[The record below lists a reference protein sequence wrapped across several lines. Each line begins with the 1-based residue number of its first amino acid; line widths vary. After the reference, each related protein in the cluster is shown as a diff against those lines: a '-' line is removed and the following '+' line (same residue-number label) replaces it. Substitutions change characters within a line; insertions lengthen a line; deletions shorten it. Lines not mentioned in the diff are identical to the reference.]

1 MMVVPF
7 LLGALIT
14 TFFSETP
21 KIFGSFTDGLFN
33 GVLTILAVSN
43 VGMGASIDF
52 KATPNIVKKGG
63 LYMALMGRSG
73 RPEEGSPDDA
83 VHAGAGN
90 VPTGTP
96 RGH

>member
-1 MMVVPF
+1 MMVVPL
-7 LLGALIT
+7 LLGTVIT

-33 GVLTILAVSN
+33 GVLTILAVFY

-73 RPEEGSPDDA
+73 HPEEGSPDDGL
-83 VHAGAGN
+83 HAGAGN
-90 VPTGTP
+90 VPAETP

>member
-1 MMVVPF
+1 MITVPL
-7 LLGALIT
+7 LLGTVIT

-21 KIFGSFTDGLFN
+21 KIFVSITGALFN
-33 GVLTILAVSN
+33 GVLTILVVSY
-43 VGMGASIDF
+43 VGRGASIDF
-52 KATPNIVKKGG
+52 KATPYIVKKGG

-83 VHAGAGN
+83 VHAGAGT
-90 VPTGTP
+90 VPAGTP